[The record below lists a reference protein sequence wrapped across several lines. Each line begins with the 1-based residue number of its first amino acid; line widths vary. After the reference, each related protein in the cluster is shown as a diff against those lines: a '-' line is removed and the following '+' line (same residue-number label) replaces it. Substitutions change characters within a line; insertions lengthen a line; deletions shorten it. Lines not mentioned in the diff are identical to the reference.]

1 MTIEQSKTQDVR
13 AGSIGTAESRH
24 GSSAS
29 SESHHSV
36 HDGVQKIKEGGQKIK
51 EGGRESLEA
60 TRELGQELWFEGRE
74 KAKGAVAQLEDYVSE
89 NPMRSVL
96 WAAGAGAVLGML
108 LGRRG

>member
-13 AGSIGTAESRH
+13 PGTIGTAEARQ
-24 GSSAS
+24 GSTTS
-29 SESHHSV
+29 SEAHHTV
-36 HDGVQKIKEGGQKIK
+36 HDGVQKIKDGGQKIK

-89 NPMRSVL
+89 NPVRSVL
-96 WAAGAGAVLGML
+96 WAAGAGAVIGML
-108 LGRRG
+108 FGRRG